1 MGTTGVEVKVGE
13 STVERRSA
21 DVDGCIVLLL
31 LFTVT
36 DSSIGSSVDD
46 IITESCTD
54 DVVIISTDDMT
65 TGGGLLSVT
74 ETVWTTTTG
83 EDSRTGTA
91 VEVGRISTT
100 PVETKWKESRYIC
113 TLIMYEAI

>member
-1 MGTTGVEVKVGE
+1 METTGVEVKVGE

-21 DVDGCIVLLL
+21 DVGGCIVLLL

-65 TGGGLLSVT
+65 TGGGLLSV
-74 ETVWTTTTG
+74 WTTMTG
-83 EDSRTGTA
+83 KDSRTGTA

-113 TLIMYEAI
+113 TLIMYEAV

>member
-54 DVVIISTDDMT
+54 DVVMISTDDMT
-65 TGGGLLSVT
+65 TGGGLLSV
-74 ETVWTTTTG
+74 WTTMTG
-83 EDSRTGTA
+83 KDSRTGTA

>member
-1 MGTTGVEVKVGE
+1 METTGVEVKVGE
-13 STVERRSA
+13 SMVERRSA
-21 DVDGCIVLLL
+21 DGCIMLLL
-31 LFTVT
+31 LSTVT

-54 DVVIISTDDMT
+54 DVVIISTEDVT

-83 EDSRTGTA
+83 EDSGTGSPA
-91 VEVGRISTT
+91 EVGRISTT
-100 PVETKWKESRYIC
+100 PVETKWKESKVY
-113 TLIMYEAI
+113 TLIMYEAV